1 MLRRLSLY
9 FCAPLLLGGL
19 CAVAQA
25 PPAAPFPSGYSV
37 PKIPEA
43 APGEETVPAEE
54 AKTRVRAAQDA
65 LLAAQ
70 QRATDYALRDEYES
84 ALRKHGVTRDCDLA
98 ECLDTTGGPGPDIAT
113 GVARDFYGRNFG
125 PVQQSWFALQTR
137 KTPVRKADLDAFAAG
152 IRKVKEQEPGI
163 RSLMDRDSDAAAR
176 LRALQIQQDRLRER
190 TERTDHRLYDL
201 EILEEGNSSDRFAA
215 LEPLNQEGEKL
226 RAEQEKIEKERR
238 ALYRSYRAGTV
249 TVRLGERN
257 PPPEAVPIPEVP
269 PDEEA
274 PKEEGENR

>member
-9 FCAPLLLGGL
+9 SCAHILLGGL
-19 CAVAQA
+19 CVFAQA
-25 PPAAPFPSGYSV
+25 PPAAPFPSGFSV
-37 PKIPEA
+37 PKISEP
-43 APGEETVPAEE
+43 APGEETVSAEE
-54 AKTRVRAAQDA
+54 AKARVRAAQDA

-70 QRATDYALRDEYES
+70 QRAAEYTLRAAYEA

-152 IRKVKEQEPGI
+152 IGKVKEQEAGI
-163 RSLMDRDSDAAAR
+163 RSLMEKDCDATAR
-176 LRALQIQQDRLRER
+176 LRALQLKQDRLRER
-190 TERTDHRLYDL
+190 AERIDHRLYDL
-201 EILEEGNSSDRFAA
+201 EILDEGNASDRFAA
-215 LEPLNQEGEKL
+215 LEPLSQESEKL
-226 RAEQEKIEKERR
+226 RVEMEKIEKEKR

-249 TVRLGERN
+249 AVRLGERN
-257 PPPEAVPIPEVP
+257 PPPETVPIPEVP
-269 PDEEA
+269 PEEEN
-274 PKEEGENR
+274 PKGEGENR